1 VNDEPAVEA
10 PRVAAAQQQPLGD
23 PPLSRVPG
31 WLWRSGVTAWMLIG
45 LLIVVV
51 AVYLGLSQISTLVA
65 PLVVAVVMGMLF
77 YPLVDRLERV
87 GLRRGLGASVI
98 LVSLAVIVMLSLY
111 LAVRGIFDQADVIVD
126 QVERGWEQIQILLTD
141 LGVDLSEIDEI
152 IGSIGSG
159 ASGGI
164 GSLVTATVSSVGL
177 FFVGVFIGTF
187 LLYYLLKDWHVL
199 TSWMADHMGLP
210 RDLGGGLIED
220 ATTSIRQYFYALT
233 MTSIPVAII
242 IGLVMWALGLPLA
255 FTVILVTFVTAYIPY
270 LGAIVS
276 GAFATLVALGSGG
289 VTEAIIVLAAVL
301 ITQNLLQTLMLTRLS
316 SATLHIHPIVNFG
329 STIIGATLAGIL
341 GATLSAP
348 VVASVTAAKRR
359 LASYR
364 WGADPTGAAVPV
376 APEPVAPEP
385 EAPGPDAANPPPGR
399 SGDTRP

>member
-1 VNDEPAVEA
+1 MSAEPPPDA
-10 PRVAAAQQQPLGD
+10 PRVTVVEPRPLSQ

-31 WLWRSGVTAWMLIG
+31 WLWRAGVTAWMLIG

-51 AVYLGLSQISTLVA
+51 AIYLGLSQISTLVS

-77 YPLVDRLERV
+77 YPLVDRLERAGV
-87 GLRRGLGASVI
+87 KRGMGASII
-98 LVSLAVIVMLSLY
+98 LASLAVIIMLSLF
-111 LAVRGIFDQADVIVD
+111 LAVRGIFDQADVIAD
-126 QVERGWEQIQILLTD
+126 QVQRGWEQVQDILTD
-141 LGVDLSEIDEI
+141 LGIDLSEVEEI
-152 IGSIGSG
+152 VGNLGSG

-187 LLYYLLKDWHVL
+187 LLYYLLKDWPLL
-199 TSWMADHMGLP
+199 TSWVAGHMGLP
-210 RDLGGGLIED
+210 SDLGRGLIDD

-233 MTSIPVAII
+233 LTSIPIAVI

-255 FTVILVTFVTAYIPY
+255 FTVVLVTFVTAYIPY

-276 GAFATLVALGSGG
+276 GTFATLVALGSGG

-316 SATLHIHPIVNFG
+316 SATLSIHPIVNFG

-348 VVASVTAAKRR
+348 VVASVIAAQRR
-359 LASYR
+359 LRSYR
-364 WGADPTGAAVPV
+364 WGADRVVPAAD
-376 APEPVAPEP
+376 A
-385 EAPGPDAANPPPGR
+385 APGPLAASPLPDP
-399 SGDTRP
+399 SGDTQQ